1 MKLFGFD
8 VERVVWGYMVEVAC
22 IDWEFVDWGK
32 GNKSQSAMCERR
44 NCFRDTFG
52 VEYEG
57 EK

>member
-1 MKLFGFD
+1 
-8 VERVVWGYMVEVAC
+8 MVEVAC